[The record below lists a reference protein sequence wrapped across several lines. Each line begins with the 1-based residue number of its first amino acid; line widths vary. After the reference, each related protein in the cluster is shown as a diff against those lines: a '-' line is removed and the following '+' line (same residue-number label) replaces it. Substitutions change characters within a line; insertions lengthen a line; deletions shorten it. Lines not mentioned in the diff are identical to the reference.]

1 MAITLE
7 QSNKFKKEFTT
18 YQEKIN
24 KVTNETIK
32 AELKG
37 YLQELLN
44 AVRSIDM
51 HHQELSMRKDLPSG
65 VSDARTNIVSI
76 RKKLDRKLEA
86 WARATS

>member
-24 KVTNETIK
+24 KVNDDKIK
-32 AELKG
+32 LELKG